1 MSAAVCGKRSFFE
14 DSSASSPVGG
24 GPVSKK
30 IRWSSPVRLSSSPFS
45 PPPLPRNSI
54 LERLREA
61 FPHMD
66 LELLD
71 KVLDESADDIDAAIK
86 RLHELHIGS
95 SEVNSAPVAEPEKNT
110 AEDGGDANGAVTPE
124 NPVNRNTL
132 PADGAEWVEWFVREM
147 TNATSLDDARARAA
161 TLLEL
166 LEKSISSRARVEA
179 VETYQKV
186 VHFREHSVLKEQNT
200 ILKQAVVI
208 QHERQ
213 KEYEGMGQ
221 ELQHLKQL
229 VPQYQEQLRNLEV
242 TNYTLRMHLKQAQQ
256 SSSIPGRFHPD
267 VF

>member
-30 IRWSSPVRLSSSPFS
+30 IRWSSPVRFSSSPFS
-45 PPPLPRNSI
+45 PPLLPRNSI

-66 LELLD
+66 LKLLD
-71 KVLDESADDIDAAIK
+71 KVLEESADDIDAAIN

-95 SEVNSAPVAEPEKNT
+95 SEVNEPEKNT

-124 NPVNRNTL
+124 DPVNQNTL

-147 TNATSLDDARARAA
+147 TNAASLVDARARAA
-161 TLLEL
+161 TLLLL

-179 VETYQKV
+179 AETYQKETV
-186 VHFREHSVLKEQNT
+186 VLKEQNT

-213 KEYEGMGQ
+213 KEYEGMAQ

>member
-24 GPVSKK
+24 GSVSKK
-30 IRWSSPVRLSSSPFS
+30 IRWSSPVRFLSSPFS

-66 LELLD
+66 LKLLD
-71 KVLDESADDIDAAIK
+71 KVLEESADDIDAAIK

-95 SEVNSAPVAEPEKNT
+95 CEVNSVPVAEPEDNT
-110 AEDGGDANGAVTPE
+110 AEDGVDANGVATSEDPT
-124 NPVNRNTL
+124 NQNTL

-147 TNATSLDDARARAA
+147 TNASSLDDARARAA
-161 TLLEL
+161 RLLEL

-179 VETYQKV
+179 AETYQK
-186 VHFREHSVLKEQNT
+186 EISVLKEHNT

-213 KEYEGMGQ
+213 KEYEGMAQ

-242 TNYTLRMHLKQAQQ
+242 TNYTLRMHLKQAQH
-256 SSSIPGRFHPD
+256 SSSIPRRFHPD
-267 VF
+267 IF